1 MSEPVTVRYSLE
13 EILKEIKQEIKDVN
27 TKLDDVQKDVNTK
40 LDDVQKDVN
49 TKLDNL
55 QKDVT
60 DLKVGQAT
68 LTEKVSGIDKRLEK
82 VETEQDTMV
91 KAISD
96 LQGFRSLIVPIV
108 VAVAT
113 ALLTLLFRLVPNL
126 S

>member
-1 MSEPVTVRYSLE
+1 MSDQVTVTYSLE
-13 EILKEIKQEIKDVN
+13 EVLKELKQEIKDVN
-27 TKLDDVQKDVNTK
+27 TKLDT
-40 LDDVQKDVN
+40 
-49 TKLDNL
+49 L

-68 LTEKVSGIDKRLEK
+68 LTEKVGGMDKRLEK
-82 VETEQDTMV
+82 VETEQATMV

-113 ALLTLLFRLVPNL
+113 ALLTLLFRLVPDFTH
-126 S
+126 

>member
-13 EILKEIKQEIKDVN
+13 EVLKDIKQEI
-27 TKLDDVQKDVNTK
+27 
-40 LDDVQKDVN
+40 KDVN

-82 VETEQDTMV
+82 VEAEQDTMV

-113 ALLTLLFRLVPNL
+113 ALLTLLFRLVPNF